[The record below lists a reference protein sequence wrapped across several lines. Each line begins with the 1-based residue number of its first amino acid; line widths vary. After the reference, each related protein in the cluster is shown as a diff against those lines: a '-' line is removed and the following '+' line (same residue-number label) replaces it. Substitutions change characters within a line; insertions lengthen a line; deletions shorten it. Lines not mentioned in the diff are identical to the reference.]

1 MIYFSHPTGN
11 ANSRAV
17 LNGLY
22 EQQLLSRFFTT
33 IAVYPNSLLAQVA
46 SIPGMRDLYRR
57 QYDQKFYNKTNSQ
70 PFYEMG
76 RLLSSK
82 VNWQRMVRHEQGLFS
97 IDRIMQRLDQ
107 KVATQ
112 ILQSKDASV
121 KGVYAYE
128 DGALHSFL
136 AAQKKGL
143 KKIYDL
149 PIGYWRSARA
159 YLLHEKERWP
169 EWAMTMP
176 GFLDSDEKLNRKD
189 QELKLADLIFV
200 ASSFTASTLEN
211 YPDRLNSIHI
221 VPYGFPQ
228 VHQGF
233 HEYYNGNNRKLKLLY
248 VGGLTQRKG
257 IADIFKAVD
266 QFRDDVELTVVGQK
280 TTQQCKA
287 LDDSL
292 AKHTYIP
299 TLPHQQIL
307 ALMRTHDVL
316 LFPSLFEGFGL
327 VITEA
332 MSQGMSVITTDR
344 TAGPDVIQSGKNG
357 WLIEAANTNQ
367 LENAI
372 KKLLDHPLLVEETGM
387 AAIHSAETYNW
398 DHYSSKIAA
407 VSAAI
412 L

>member
-22 EQQLLSRFFTT
+22 EHQLLSRFFTT
-33 IAVYPNSLLAQVA
+33 IAVYPNSLLARA
-46 SIPGMRDLYRR
+46 ATLPGMGDLFRR
-57 QYDQKFYNKTNSQ
+57 QYDQKFCDKTNAQ

-76 RLLSSK
+76 RLFSSK
-82 VNWQRMVRHEQGLFS
+82 VKWQRMIRHENGIFS

-112 ILQSKDASV
+112 ILQSKDSSV
-121 KGVYAYE
+121 LGVYAYE

-136 AAQKKGL
+136 AAQKRGL

-149 PIGYWRSARA
+149 PIGYWRSART

-176 GFLDSDEKLNRKD
+176 GFLDSEQKLNQKD

-200 ASSFTASTLEN
+200 ASSFTASTLEQ
-211 YPDRLNSIHI
+211 YPDRLNSIHVI
-221 VPYGFPQ
+221 PYGFPQ
-228 VHQGF
+228 AYQGF
-233 HEYYNGNNRKLKLLY
+233 REYYNGNNRKLKLLY

-257 IADIFKAVD
+257 IADVFKAVD
-266 QFRDDVELTVVGQK
+266 QFQNEVELTVVGQK
-280 TTQQCKA
+280 TTRQCKV
-287 LDDSL
+287 LDESL

-344 TAGPDVIQSGKNG
+344 TAGPDIIKNGENG
-357 WLIEAANTNQ
+357 WLIEAAKTNQ
-367 LENAI
+367 LVDAI
-372 KKLLDHPLLVEETGM
+372 KKLLDHPFLVEETGK
-387 AAIHSAETYNW
+387 AAIQSAETYNW

-407 VSAAI
+407 LSAVI